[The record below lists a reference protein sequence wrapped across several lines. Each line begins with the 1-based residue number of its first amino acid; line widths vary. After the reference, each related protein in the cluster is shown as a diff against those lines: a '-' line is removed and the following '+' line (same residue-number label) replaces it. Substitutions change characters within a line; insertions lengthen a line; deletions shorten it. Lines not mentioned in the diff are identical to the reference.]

1 MSKPPSVIDARL
13 AELAALGRTCEYSRG
28 SYLLREGE
36 QSDTLVIILKGRVRV
51 LSATDDGR
59 QVVIDEHGPGQYV
72 GEMAIDGQPRS
83 ASVQAMTDCAA
94 SVVAK
99 DTLLRF
105 LREHPD
111 FALDL
116 ILRLVHR
123 VRLATENFK
132 GLALLNVYG
141 RVVRLLQSL
150 ARSSAEGTLQIDDLP
165 TQADIA
171 QRVGASRE
179 MVSILMRDLAEGGYI
194 EKHGRQLVI
203 KKPLPQRW

>member
-1 MSKPPSVIDARL
+1 MSNAPSVIDARL
-13 AELAALGRTCEYSRG
+13 AELAALGETTVFAKG

-36 QSDTLVIILKGRVRV
+36 YSDNLYIILKGRVRV
-51 LSATDDGR
+51 LSAAADGR

-83 ASVQAMTDCAA
+83 ASVQAVNECTA
-94 SVVAK
+94 SVVPK
-99 DTLLRF
+99 ETLLKF
-105 LREHPD
+105 LASHPD

-150 ARSSAEGTLQIDDLP
+150 ARASADGALEIHDLP
-165 TQADIA
+165 TQAEIA

-179 MVSILMRDLAEGGYI
+179 MVSILLRDLSTGGYI
-194 EKHGRQLVI
+194 EKRGRQLVI